1 MVFLNSSER
10 ERQDLLFLRFN
21 MKPMLPTLKEKK
33 RYIVFEVISEKK
45 QDIKI
50 TVEKII
56 QDFLGKLLIN
66 KSGARVIKTENNKGI
81 IRVNH
86 NFVNEVKASF
96 VVSDIPETIIR
107 SIKTSGTLKKAKKI
121 IGEAA

>member
-1 MVFLNSSER
+1 
-10 ERQDLLFLRFN
+10 

-33 RYIVFEVISEKK
+33 RYIVFEVISEEE
-45 QDIKI
+45 QDIR
-50 TVEKII
+50 TTAEKTM
-56 QDFLGKLLIN
+56 QAFLGKLLIN
-66 KSGARVIKTENNKGI
+66 KSGARVIKTEKNKGI

-96 VVSDIPETIIR
+96 VVSNIPETIIR
-107 SIKTSGTLKKAKKI
+107 SIKTSGTLKKAKKF